1 MLYGSNN
8 YGCAPSQSANVTA
21 LPVSY
26 ILPLDNESDEEELR
40 EPPESMLAFCFWVN
54 TGFSNV
60 RHRPCV
66 RSPGKLYFWS

>member
-1 MLYGSNN
+1 MS
-8 YGCAPSQSANVTA
+8 

-26 ILPLDNESDEEELR
+26 ILTLDDESDEEELL

-60 RHRPCV
+60 RHRPRV
-66 RSPGKLYFWS
+66 RSPGKLYFRS